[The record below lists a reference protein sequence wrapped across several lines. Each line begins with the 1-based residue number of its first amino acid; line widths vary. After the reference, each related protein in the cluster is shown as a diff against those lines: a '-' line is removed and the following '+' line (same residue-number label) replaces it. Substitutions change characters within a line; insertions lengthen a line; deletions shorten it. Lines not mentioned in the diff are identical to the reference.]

1 MVVHDNFTRSPYL
14 GAGLGDRVNLDGA
27 QDFDICFCVLLNA
40 ADNFFSGGGGDC
52 LHPNL
57 RFF

>member
-14 GAGLGDRVNLDGA
+14 GAELGDRVNLDGA
-27 QDFDICFCVLLNA
+27 QDLSALISFI
-40 ADNFFSGGGGDC
+40 SGGEDR